1 MSRVTIPMVLALM
14 LSLTSAGNF
23 AMAFTLRFRPVPVAE
38 DPAAIHHDVTD
49 TDIPTPRMLNLTVGA
64 DQVTLGPALVT
75 PNVIAPESAVS
86 VRGQAPSRVANAPST
101 PQARRQTL
109 PRQLSGVEIMLLRHT
124 KQVAER

>member
-1 MSRVTIPMVLALM
+1 MSHVTIPMVLALM

-23 AMAFTLRFRPVPVAE
+23 AMAFTLRFGSVSVAE
-38 DPAAIHHDVTD
+38 DPAATHHITD

-64 DQVTLGPALVT
+64 DQVTLGPALVA

-86 VRGQAPSRVANAPST
+86 VRGQAPSRVANEPST